1 MTIMTK
7 KTIYKSDK
15 SVTENR
21 HRTTRCG
28 TAAGAFGE
36 PHQRQC

>member
-7 KTIYKSDK
+7 KTIDKSDK
-15 SVTENR
+15 SVTSNR
-21 HRTTRCG
+21 HRT
-28 TAAGAFGE
+28 AALWNGRTAFGE